1 MDIFAKNM
9 HIDIV
14 KNNKITGVM
23 KIVQILILVVIWFCV
38 NISLMNAQSIV
49 FKGINLLSMENDQI
63 EHDMTVIVT
72 NGTINWVG
80 PADEAVLPTDAEIIS
95 GQYYLM
101 PGLAEMHAH
110 IPSQQQGD
118 EYALHVLKMYVSQ
131 GITTIRGM
139 LGQPS
144 HLNLREQTS
153 SGEIIGPRI
162 FTSGPSFNGNSATD
176 PETARQMVRDQKT
189 AGYDLLKMHPG
200 LTLDVFDA
208 IADEANSIGIEFS
221 GHISYDVQLERALE
235 AGQGT
240 IDHLDRY
247 MEFLAGDTASRPDP
261 SIIYFGYDLTP
272 YVDESLLTEA
282 AKRTVEAGVW
292 NIPTNTLLENV
303 FNPEN
308 SIEIMSGWPGVD
320 LMPGNVVEG
329 WQNFIGNLRSSNDY
343 DSDQAQKFLEIRKSL
358 TKALHDAGA
367 GLLLGADAPQIFNPP
382 GFSAH
387 RELELLVESGLT
399 PFEALKTGTVN
410 VGIYL
415 GEENHTGKVAP
426 GFRADLILLSSNP
439 LETIPFNDRIE
450 GVMSNGIWYNR
461 ADLDR
466 LF

>member
-1 MDIFAKNM
+1 
-9 HIDIV
+9 
-14 KNNKITGVM
+14 M
-23 KIVQILILVVIWFCV
+23 KILNVQALIVVLLCFNTV
-38 NISLMNAQSIV
+38 LLNAQSVV
-49 FKGINLLSMENDQI
+49 FEGINLLSMENELI
-63 EHDMTVIVT
+63 ESDMTVIVS
-72 NGTINWVG
+72 NGTIEWVG
-80 PADEAVLPTDAEIIS
+80 PAAEAALPADAEIVS

-118 EYALHVLKMYVSQ
+118 EYAHHVLKMYVSQ

-144 HLNLREQTS
+144 HLTLRDQAS
-153 SGEIIGPRI
+153 KGEIISPRI
-162 FTSGPSFNGNSATD
+162 FTSGPSFNGNSATE
-176 PETARQMVRDQKT
+176 PESARQMVRDQKD

-200 LTLDVFDA
+200 LTLDVFNA
-208 IADEANSIGIEFS
+208 IADEANSVGIEFA

-247 MEFLAGDTASRPDP
+247 MEFIAGEAANRPDP
-261 SIIYFGYDLTP
+261 SIIFFGYDLAP
-272 YVDESLLTEA
+272 YVDESLITEA
-282 AKRTVEAGVW
+282 ANKTIEAGVW

-303 FNPEN
+303 FNPAN
-308 SIEIMSGWPGVD
+308 SLEVMSEWPGMD
-320 LMPGNVVEG
+320 LMPVNVVDG
-329 WQNFIGNLRSSNDY
+329 WKNFIGNLRSSDEY
-343 DSDQAQKFLEIRKSL
+343 DPDQALRFLEIRKKL

-382 GFSAH
+382 GFSVH

-415 GEENHTGKVAP
+415 DEKNQTGKVAP
-426 GFRADLILLSSNP
+426 GFRADLILLNSNP
-439 LETIPFNDRIE
+439 LETIPFSDRIE
-450 GVMSNGIWYNR
+450 GILVNGNWYNR
-461 ADLDR
+461 ADLD
-466 LF
+466 LFFE